1 MTTPNIPTGIAG
13 AEVIASE
20 AFASLAHAFVYAN
33 HPDTTSGLVR
43 GYYGGRWGSF
53 NTSDSTHTFGASTTT
68 YVSVNRASGAL
79 NFSTSN
85 TNYNDSTNYARVETV
100 VTDGTGVTALTDDRG
115 GPGGVHGGGSGGGG
129 SSGLPVN
136 SQSSAYTLVLGDANG
151 CIYHPSSDTT
161 ARTWTIPA
169 NSSVAFPIGTTIT
182 FDNDD
187 GAGALTIAITT
198 DTLVLVGSAG
208 GTGSR
213 TLAEGGRAVALKV
226 TSTRWRISGTA
237 ELT

>member
-1 MTTPNIPTGIAG
+1 MTTPNIPAVEN
-13 AEVIASE
+13 AEVLVSQ

-33 HPDTTSGLVR
+33 RPDTTSGLAR
-43 GYYGGRWGSF
+43 GYYGGRWGGF
-53 NTSDSTHTFGASTTT
+53 NTSDSAHTFTASTTT

-79 NFSTSN
+79 DYSTSN
-85 TNYNDSTNYARVETV
+85 TNYNDSANYARVETV
-100 VTDGTGVTALTDDRG
+100 VTDGTGVTTVTDDRG
-115 GPGGVHGGGSGGGG
+115 GPGGVHGGGGGGG
-129 SSGLPVN
+129 AGGLPLN
-136 SQSSAYTLVLGDANG
+136 SRSADYTLVLGDANG
-151 CIYHPSSDTT
+151 LIYHPSADTT
-161 ARTWTIPA
+161 ARVWTIPA
-169 NSSVAFPIGTTIT
+169 NSSVPFPIGTTIT

-213 TLAEGGRAVALKV
+213 TLAEGGRAVAVKV